1 MYYLCVKAITT
12 QLYEHE
18 CVQTTSMF
26 TESHAKAY
34 VLCMLHK
41 FHTQVV
47 LNLSLVC
54 IVGLGGIPINISQS
68 WYSYIQSRHHKM

>member
-1 MYYLCVKAITT
+1 MNIISDKITFRASKVYYLCIKAITT
-12 QLYEHE
+12 QLHEHK

-54 IVGLGGIPINISQS
+54 TVGLGGIPILV
-68 WYSYIQSRHHKM
+68 